1 MSDIQ
6 TCARNEHG
14 MAKCAG
20 CPGMQGS
27 LHAKL
32 GTCGRCMRIAAAGSF
47 TGWGLVVAARVSGAS
62 RGVVGLLLLVAA
74 QFSLVLVLHLMAKL
88 VRIVFEPT
96 GRGRAEVAEWQ
107 RSRL

>member
-1 MSDIQ
+1 
-6 TCARNEHG
+6 

-32 GTCGRCMRIAAAGSF
+32 GTCGKCMRIAAAGSVIS
-47 TGWGLVVAARVSGAS
+47 WGLVATARSSGAS
-62 RGVVGLLLLVAA
+62 RGVVGLLVLVAA

-88 VRIVFEPT
+88 VRVVFEPT
-96 GRGRAEVAEWQ
+96 GCGRTEVAEWDQ
-107 RSRL
+107 PRL

>member
-1 MSDIQ
+1 
-6 TCARNEHG
+6 

-20 CPGMQGS
+20 CLGMQGS

-47 TGWGLVVAARVSGAS
+47 ACWGLVVAARMYGAS

-74 QFSLVLVLHLMAKL
+74 QFSFVLVLHLVAKL
-88 VRIVFEPT
+88 VRMVFEPS
-96 GRGRAEVAEWQ
+96 GRRQAEVTEQEHA
-107 RSRL
+107 RL